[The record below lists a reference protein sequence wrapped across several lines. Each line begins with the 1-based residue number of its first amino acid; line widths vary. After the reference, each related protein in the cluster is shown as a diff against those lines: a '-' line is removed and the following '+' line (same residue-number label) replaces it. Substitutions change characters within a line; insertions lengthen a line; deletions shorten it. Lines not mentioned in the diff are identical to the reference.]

1 MGNNIQTT
9 VWYAENASVDKYV
22 TCMFAYL
29 KQIREQDVSVACKW
43 LEVTANLDIKERWS
57 NRRKYWLLVVRLY
70 YAEWVK
76 CEAFVHE
83 VRAEVSTILK
93 NISDNY
99 TRKMYQV
106 IEANCYVSLYRIS
119 NGKVLPMFRQYH
131 QRLLLLVDDLMFSQ
145 QDNIPNKSFVEDCS
159 HIYDVIAD
167 IETICGAQ
175 LYQSPVLSIEREQGN
190 TAEIVE
196 FKSKADRKVDKILDY
211 LTHWLGGKH
220 INPRN
225 PLMKT
230 FLKSVEQAKQAID
243 KRLGISSEVLF
254 SSESNTNKEMHQ
266 YIRRA
271 RQLILQALDNKGI
284 TRNKISFWKLYIELV
299 IQDAIELMGKEKFDQ
314 INNEMALRQAA
325 RWPLHEKMHE
335 IIYKLASEPEYL
347 ECLIKKKIIHSES
360 LLYGVFSTLAMKKVE
375 VVYCGYDI
383 INADPKQP
391 EFKLHCH
398 NGKGTERIYKELIN
412 SVYKATY
419 CKVRQGFCLRLSPK
433 TGLNKMSLEYACIC
447 TGRQMVMVGIPKQFE
462 LEAHCY
468 QSSKSI
474 LSELFNLVGFD
485 FSRTQALVVKGPSI
499 PEISAV
505 KIKNIQLEKANIHI
519 ISHFIDNFIETNI
532 PLANRATRQTVQSDY
547 YFDEM
552 IEVVQGA

>member
-9 VWYAENASVDKYV
+9 LWYAENASVDKYV
-22 TCMFAYL
+22 SCMSAYL
-29 KQIREQDVSVACKW
+29 EQIREQDVSVACKW

-57 NRRKYWLLVVRLY
+57 NRRKYWLLVVRLC

-83 VRAEVSTILK
+83 VRAEASTMLEHT
-93 NISDNY
+93 SDDY

-167 IETICGAQ
+167 IELICGAQ
-175 LYQSPVLSIEREQGN
+175 LYQSTLIPIAKELGN
-190 TAEIVE
+190 TADIIE
-196 FKSKADRKVDKILDY
+196 FKSKADKKVDKILDY

-220 INPRN
+220 INPSN

-243 KRLGISSEVLF
+243 KRLGVSSEVLF
-254 SSESNTNKEMHQ
+254 SSEANSDTETHQ
-266 YIRRA
+266 HIRRA
-271 RQLILQALDNKGI
+271 RELILQALDNKGI
-284 TRNKISFWKLYIELV
+284 TRSRSSFWKLYIELV
-299 IQDAIELMGKEKFDQ
+299 IQEAIELMGKEEFNQ

-335 IIYKLASEPEYL
+335 VIYKLASEPEYL
-347 ECLIKKKIIHSES
+347 EHLIKKKIIHSES
-360 LLYGVFSTLAMKKVE
+360 LLYGVFSTLAMKKVG

-383 INADPKQP
+383 VNADPRHP
-391 EFKLHCH
+391 EFRLHCH
-398 NGKGTERIYKELIN
+398 NGKGTERIYKELIS
-412 SVYKATY
+412 SVYKVTY
-419 CKVRQGFCLRLSPK
+419 CKVRQGFCLRLSPE
-433 TGLNKMSLEYACIC
+433 TGLDKMPLEYACIC

-468 QSSKSI
+468 QASKSI

-485 FSRTQALVVKGPSI
+485 FSTTQALLVRGPST

-505 KIKNIQLEKANIHI
+505 KIKNIELEKANVHVT
-519 ISHFIDNFIETNI
+519 SHFIDNFIETNI
-532 PLANRATRQTVQSDY
+532 PPANREDRKTAQSDY